1 MPQGD
6 SLGQVLIQPQG
17 PAQRPGDLADLQG
30 MGQPGAVVVPL
41 RGKEHLGFVG
51 QPPEGI
57 AVQDPVSIPLER
69 GAHGT
74 FFLGALPTAGFIGE
88 GCPGRKD
95 LVLQGLLLLSN
106 GHIVSPWWVIS
117 VQNANSGGIGGLFR
131 VANPSTSIIRNRGG
145 RFLPVWANFFE
156 KFLFSCF
163 WPALPGGTAP
173 FLRVPL
179 GTIFVGEPRARAQV
193 HTPRRRPARTRTR
206 RGFLQIGDLCIYWLI
221 CGGLAAGGFSMKKAG
236 KRILIRPR
244 W

>member
-1 MPQGD
+1 M
-6 SLGQVLIQPQG
+6 
-17 PAQRPGDLADLQG
+17 
-30 MGQPGAVVVPL
+30 VPL

-74 FFLGALPTAGFIGE
+74 FFLGALPAAGFIGE

-117 VQNANSGGIGGLFR
+117 VQNANFGGIGGLFR
-131 VANPSTSIIRNRGG
+131 VANPSTSIIRNWGG

-179 GTIFVGEPRARAQV
+179 GRKFLRESLTRAPKCTRRGAGPRARARV
-193 HTPRRRPARTRTR
+193 
-206 RGFLQIGDLCIYWLI
+206 GDFYKLGIYVFIG
-221 CGGLAAGGFSMKKAG
+221 
-236 KRILIRPR
+236 
-244 W
+244 

>member
-1 MPQGD
+1 MKEDGTVYYMAQALCD
-6 SLGQVLIQPQG
+6 TVLGEGTYDVL
-17 PAQRPGDLADLQG
+17 
-30 MGQPGAVVVPL
+30 
-41 RGKEHLGFVG
+41 ETFVG
-51 QPPEGI
+51 KDLEYKEYEPLFDY
-57 AVQDPVSIPLER
+57 AVMQDPVSIPLER

-117 VQNANSGGIGGLFR
+117 VQNANFGGIGGLFR
-131 VANPSTSIIRNRGG
+131 VANPSTSIIRNLGG
-145 RFLPVWANFFE
+145 KFLPVWANFFE

-163 WPALPGGTAP
+163 WTALPGGTAP

-236 KRILIRPR
+236 KRIFGLNL
-244 W
+244 